1 MGFLRRQQELLA
13 IRYLK
18 WQYQKAG
25 ATEPADAE
33 LSVQAAHLV
42 QEAHRIAS
50 VTGRNVLGILKEMI
64 EQIQK
69 KH

>member
-1 MGFLRRQQELLA
+1 MGLLRRQQELLA

-33 LSVQAAHLV
+33 LSVEAVRLV
-42 QEAHRIAS
+42 KEAHRIAGN
-50 VTGRNVLGILKEMI
+50 TGHNVLGILKEMI